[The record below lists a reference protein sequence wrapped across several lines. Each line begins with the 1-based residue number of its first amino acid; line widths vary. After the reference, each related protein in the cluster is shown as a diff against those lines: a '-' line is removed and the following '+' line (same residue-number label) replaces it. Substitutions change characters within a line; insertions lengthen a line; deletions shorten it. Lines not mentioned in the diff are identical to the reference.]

1 MLGSLWFNSFSSGA
15 GGAAAYELISTSLIS
30 TNTPS
35 VTFNVSSLSS
45 TYKHLQV
52 RVVARSASGNANVH
66 MRFNSDSGSNYTY
79 HQLYGT
85 GSSVGSAADLAQ
97 NRIPAISN
105 LPPSTT
111 EFSPGI
117 ADILDPFS
125 TTKNKTV
132 RSFQGAANTGG
143 ITGVS
148 IHSGAWYN
156 TAALTSML
164 VFGDYDFAPGSR
176 ISLYGI
182 RGS

>member
-1 MLGSLWFNSFSSGA
+1 MPNIGFWATAGA
-15 GGAAAYELISTSLIS
+15 GGGAAAAYELISTSLIS

-66 MRFNSDSGSNYTY
+66 MRFNGDSGSNYTY
-79 HQLYGT
+79 HQLYGI
-85 GSSVGSAADLAQ
+85 GSGSAQSTADLAQ
-97 NRIPAISN
+97 NRIPAISP

-111 EFSPGI
+111 EFAPGI

-132 RSFQGAANTGG
+132 RSFQGVANTGG
-143 ITGVS
+143 IVGVS
-148 IHSGAWYN
+148 IHSHAWYS
-156 TAALTSML
+156 TAAVTSLL

-182 RGS
+182 RG